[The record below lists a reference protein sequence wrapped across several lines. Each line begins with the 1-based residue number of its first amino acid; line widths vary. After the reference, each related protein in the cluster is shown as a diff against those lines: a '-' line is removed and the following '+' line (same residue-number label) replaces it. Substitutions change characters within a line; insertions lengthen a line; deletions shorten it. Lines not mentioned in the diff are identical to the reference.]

1 MNDTLKQE
9 EVAVPEKQWQ
19 PKKEKYV
26 PPTIEVIQVKTERGY
41 AASFEPIH
49 NRRWS

>member
-9 EVAVPEKQWQ
+9 EVAVPDNKQPQ

-41 AASFEPIH
+41 SVSLGDRPNH
-49 NRRWS
+49 NW